1 MARSHLYRP
10 IQDAQGNLRLNAT
23 VRVFDVGLGTL
34 TSVPLYSSSVGTAT
48 LPAVFTAANGIIDLY
63 TDEPQRFR
71 IGIKVGDEPE
81 VLFDNV
87 DVLEPSLPLDA
98 VIGVGSQANI
108 VVLDVYTVSASLG
121 AEDHHAFFNGANLSC
136 TLPSPGDWVG
146 RIYVIKNLNATPL
159 VVSGPVGLIDGDASR
174 TLAQY
179 DVLSVVSDGMNWS
192 VV

>member
-10 IQDAQGNLRLNAT
+10 IQDAQGNLRRNAI
-23 VRVFDVGLGTL
+23 VRVFDAGLGTL
-34 TSVPLYSSSVGTAT
+34 TSVPLYASNVGNVVK
-48 LPAVFTAANGIIDLY
+48 PAVHTVPNGIIDIY

-98 VIGVGSQANI
+98 AIGIGTQNNVAKVDVFTATTTLTGFNHH
-108 VVLDVYTVSASLG
+108 VL
-121 AEDHHAFFNGANLSC
+121 FNGTDLSC
-136 TLPSPGDWVG
+136 VLPSPGDRLG
-146 RIYVIKNLNATPL
+146 RTFVIKNLHTTPL
-159 VVSGPVGLIDGDASR
+159 AVSGPVGLIDGDASR
-174 TLAQY
+174 TLGQY
-179 DVLSVVSDGMNWS
+179 DVLAIISDGENWS